1 MFVRG
6 KRIISAGHRGGPRPT
21 LDTAAQTV
29 TASANRRRTREQAEE
44 HMTSIKHVGVVG
56 AGQMGRGITEVCA
69 RAGLH
74 VTLCDVTED
83 RARAGL
89 TGVADSLLKAEKHGA
104 IGPEDRAHALAG
116 ISVTADLSRLSGAD
130 LVIEAAVEDER
141 AKTELFQQLDKVVTN
156 PSAVLAS
163 NTSSIP
169 IARLAAVTGRPQA
182 VVGLHFFNPVPA
194 MPLVEVIPSMQ
205 TSRATE
211 QRVRA
216 FAAETLGKK
225 TIVTQD
231 RAGFV
236 VNSLLIPYLLAAVRM
251 VGSGTATAEDI
262 DTGMTAGC
270 AHPMGPLRLADLIGL
285 DTVAA
290 IGEALYE
297 EYREPLYAPPPL
309 LRRMVESGLLGRK
322 SGQGFFNYQAA

>member
-1 MFVRG
+1 
-6 KRIISAGHRGGPRPT
+6 
-21 LDTAAQTV
+21 
-29 TASANRRRTREQAEE
+29 
-44 HMTSIKHVGVVG
+44 MTSIKHVGVVG

-69 RAGLH
+69 RAGLR

-89 TGVADSLLKAEKHGA
+89 VGVADSLLKAEKRGTIA
-104 IGPEDRAHALAG
+104 PEERAHALAG
-116 ISVTADLSRLSGAD
+116 ISVTADLGRLAGAD
-130 LVIEAAVEDER
+130 LVIEAAVEDES
-141 AKTELFQQLDKVVTN
+141 AKTALFRQLDEVTD
-156 PSAVLAS
+156 PAAVLAS

-169 IARLAAVTGRPQA
+169 IARLAAVTRRPEA
-182 VVGLHFFNPVPA
+182 VVGLHFFNPVPV
-194 MPLVEVIPSMQ
+194 MPLVEVIPSLQ
-205 TSRATE
+205 TSKATE
-211 QRVRA
+211 LRVRA
-216 FAAETLGKK
+216 FADEVLGK
-225 TIVTQD
+225 TTVVTQD

-236 VNSLLIPYLLAAVRM
+236 VNSLLVPYLLAAVRM
-251 VGSGTATAEDI
+251 VGSGTATAQDI

-270 AHPMGPLRLADLIGL
+270 AHPMGPLHLADLIGL

-322 SGQGFFNYQAA
+322 SGQGFFSYRAA

>member
-1 MFVRG
+1 
-6 KRIISAGHRGGPRPT
+6 
-21 LDTAAQTV
+21 
-29 TASANRRRTREQAEE
+29 
-44 HMTSIKHVGVVG
+44 
-56 AGQMGRGITEVCA
+56 
-69 RAGLH
+69 
-74 VTLCDVTED
+74 LCDVTED

-89 TGVADSLLKAEKHGA
+89 VGVADSLLKAEKRGT
-104 IGPEDRAHALAG
+104 ITPQERAHALAG
-116 ISVTADLSRLSGAD
+116 IAVTDDLSRLAGAD

-141 AKTELFQQLDKVVTN
+141 AKTELFRQLDKVVTD
-156 PSAVLAS
+156 PAAVLAS

-169 IARLAAVTGRPQA
+169 IARLAAATGRPEA
-182 VVGLHFFNPVPA
+182 VVGLHFFNPVPV
-194 MPLVEVIPSMQ
+194 MPLVEVIPSLQ
-205 TSRATE
+205 TSQDT
-211 QRVRA
+211 QLRVRA
-216 FAAETLGKK
+216 FAKETLGKNA
-225 TIVTQD
+225 IVVQD

-236 VNSLLIPYLLAAVRM
+236 VNSLLVPYLLAAVRM
-251 VGSGTATAEDI
+251 VASGTATADDI

-322 SGQGFFNYQAA
+322 SGQGFFSYQAA

>member
-1 MFVRG
+1 
-6 KRIISAGHRGGPRPT
+6 
-21 LDTAAQTV
+21 
-29 TASANRRRTREQAEE
+29 
-44 HMTSIKHVGVVG
+44 MTSIKRVGVVG

-89 TGVADSLLKAEKHGA
+89 AGVADSLLKAEKRGSVA
-104 IGPEDRAHALAG
+104 PDERAHALAG
-116 ISVTADLSRLSGAD
+116 ISATAELSRLAEAD
-130 LVIEAAVEDER
+130 LVIEAAVENEQ
-141 AKTELFQQLDKVVTN
+141 AKTALFRRLDEITD
-156 PSAVLAS
+156 PGAVLAS

-169 IARLAAVTGRPQA
+169 IARLAAATGRPEA
-182 VVGLHFFNPVPA
+182 VVGVHFFNPVPL
-194 MPLVEVIPSMQ
+194 MPLVEIIPALH
-205 TSRATE
+205 TSKATTL
-211 QRVRA
+211 RVQA
-216 FAAETLGKK
+216 FAGHLLGKT
-225 TIVTQD
+225 TITAED

-236 VNSLLIPYLLAAVRM
+236 VNSLLIPYLVAAVRM
-251 VGSGTATAEDI
+251 VASGTATAEDI

-270 AHPMGPLRLADLIGL
+270 AHPMGPLHLADLIGL

-322 SGQGFFNYQAA
+322 SGQGFFSYRAA

>member
-1 MFVRG
+1 
-6 KRIISAGHRGGPRPT
+6 
-21 LDTAAQTV
+21 
-29 TASANRRRTREQAEE
+29 
-44 HMTSIKHVGVVG
+44 MTSIKHVGVVG

-69 RAGLH
+69 RAGLR

-89 TGVADSLLKAEKHGA
+89 AGVADSLLRAEKRGA
-104 IGPEDRAHALAG
+104 LTSEDRAHALAG
-116 ISVTADLSRLSGAD
+116 ISATGDLSRLSGAN
-130 LVIEAAVEDER
+130 LVIEAAVEDEQ
-141 AKTELFQQLDKVVTN
+141 AKTALFRQLDEVVTD
-156 PSAVLAS
+156 PAAVLAS

-169 IARLAAVTGRPQA
+169 IARLAAATGRPES
-182 VVGLHFFNPVPA
+182 VVGLHFFNPVPV
-194 MPLVEVIPSMQ
+194 MPLVEIIPSLR
-205 TSRATE
+205 TSKATE
-211 QRVRA
+211 LLVRA
-216 FAAETLGKK
+216 FADETLGKR

-236 VNSLLIPYLLAAVRM
+236 VNSLLVPYLLSAVRM
-251 VGSGTATAEDI
+251 VSSGTATAEDI

-309 LRRMVESGLLGRK
+309 LHRMVESGLLGRK
-322 SGQGFFNYQAA
+322 SGQGFFDYQAA

>member
-1 MFVRG
+1 M
-6 KRIISAGHRGGPRPT
+6 
-21 LDTAAQTV
+21 TAI
-29 TASANRRRTREQAEE
+29 E
-44 HMTSIKHVGVVG
+44 HVGVVG

-69 RAGLH
+69 RAGLR

-89 TGVADSLLKAEKHGA
+89 VGVADSLLKAEKRGA
-104 IGPEDRAHALAG
+104 LEPEDRARALAG
-116 ISVTADLSRLSGAD
+116 ISVTGDLSRLGGAD
-130 LVIEAAVEDER
+130 LVVEAAVEDEQ
-141 AKTELFQQLDKVVTN
+141 AKTALFRQLGEVITDPAT
-156 PSAVLAS
+156 VLAS

-169 IARLAAVTGRPQA
+169 ISRLAAAAGRPES
-182 VVGLHFFNPVPA
+182 VIGLHFFNPVPV
-194 MPLVEVIPSMQ
+194 MPLVEIIPTLH
-205 TSRATE
+205 TSQATRT
-211 QRVRA
+211 RVRA
-216 FAAETLGKK
+216 FAAETLGKQ

-322 SGQGFFNYQAA
+322 SGQGFFSYRTA

>member
-1 MFVRG
+1 
-6 KRIISAGHRGGPRPT
+6 
-21 LDTAAQTV
+21 
-29 TASANRRRTREQAEE
+29 
-44 HMTSIKHVGVVG
+44 
-56 AGQMGRGITEVCA
+56 MGRGITEVCA

-89 TGVADSLLKAEKHGA
+89 AGVADSLLKAEKRGTIA
-104 IGPEDRAHALAG
+104 PGDRAPVLARV
-116 ISVTADLSRLSGAD
+116 SVSADLSRLAGAD
-130 LVIEAAVEDER
+130 LVIEAAVEDEG
-141 AKTELFQQLDKVVTN
+141 AKTALFRQLDEIVTD
-156 PSAVLAS
+156 PATILAS

-169 IARLAAVTGRPQA
+169 IARLAAATRRPPS
-182 VVGLHFFNPVPA
+182 VIGLHFFNPVPV
-194 MPLVEVIPSMQ
+194 MPLVEVIPSLQ
-205 TSRATE
+205 TSKATE
-211 QRVRA
+211 LRVRA
-216 FAAETLGKK
+216 FAGESLGKE
-225 TIVTQD
+225 TIITQD

-236 VNSLLIPYLLAAVRM
+236 VNSLLVPYLLAAVRM
-251 VGSGTATAEDI
+251 VSSGTATAEDI

-270 AHPMGPLRLADLIGL
+270 AHPMGPLHLADLIGL

-322 SGQGFFNYQAA
+322 SGQGFFSYQAA

>member
-1 MFVRG
+1 
-6 KRIISAGHRGGPRPT
+6 
-21 LDTAAQTV
+21 
-29 TASANRRRTREQAEE
+29 
-44 HMTSIKHVGVVG
+44 MTSIKHVGIVG
-56 AGQMGRGITEVCA
+56 AGQMGRGIAEVCA
-69 RAGLH
+69 RAGVH
-74 VTLCDVTED
+74 VALCDVTEE

-89 TGVADSLLKAEKHGA
+89 AGIADSLLKAEKRGA
-104 IGPEDRAHALAG
+104 LTSEDRAQALTRV
-116 ISVTADLSRLSGAD
+116 SVGDDLSRLSGAD

-141 AKTELFQQLDKVVTN
+141 AKTALFRRLGEVVTD
-156 PSAVLAS
+156 PAAVLAS

-169 IARLAAVTGRPQA
+169 IARLAAAAGRPQT
-182 VVGLHFFNPVPA
+182 VIGLHFFNPVPV
-194 MPLVEVIPSMQ
+194 MPLVEVIPALH
-205 TSRATE
+205 TSKATE
-211 QRVRA
+211 LRVRA
-216 FAAETLGKK
+216 FVGEALGKK

-236 VNSLLIPYLLAAVRM
+236 VNSLLVPYLLAAVRM
-251 VGSGTATAEDI
+251 VSSGTATAEDI

-322 SGQGFFNYQAA
+322 SGQGFFSYRAA

>member
-1 MFVRG
+1 
-6 KRIISAGHRGGPRPT
+6 
-21 LDTAAQTV
+21 
-29 TASANRRRTREQAEE
+29 
-44 HMTSIKHVGVVG
+44 MTGIRNVGVVG

-69 RAGLH
+69 RAWLH

-89 TGVADSLLKAEKHGA
+89 AGVADSLLKAEKRGA
-104 IGPEDRAHALAG
+104 LSPEDRAHALAG
-116 ISVTADLSRLSGAD
+116 ISVTGDLSRLGGAD
-130 LVIEAAVEDER
+130 LVVEAAVEDER
-141 AKTELFQQLDKVVTN
+141 AKTALFRQLGEVTG
-156 PSAVLAS
+156 PEAVLAS

-169 IARLAAVTGRPQA
+169 IARLAAAAGRPET
-182 VVGLHFFNPVPA
+182 VIGLHFFNPVPV
-194 MPLVEVIPSMQ
+194 MPLVEIVPSLH
-205 TSRATE
+205 TSQATE
-211 QRVRA
+211 RRVRA
-216 FAAETLGKK
+216 FAGETLGKR
-225 TIVTQD
+225 TIVAQD

-236 VNSLLIPYLLAAVRM
+236 VNSLLIPYLLAAVRL

-322 SGQGFFNYQAA
+322 SGQGFFDYRAA

>member
-1 MFVRG
+1 M
-6 KRIISAGHRGGPRPT
+6 
-21 LDTAAQTV
+21 TAI
-29 TASANRRRTREQAEE
+29 E
-44 HMTSIKHVGVVG
+44 HVGVVG
-56 AGQMGRGITEVCA
+56 AGQMGRGIAEVCA
-69 RAGLH
+69 RAGLR
-74 VTLCDVTED
+74 VTLCDVTEE

-89 TGVADSLLKAEKHGA
+89 AGVADSLLKAEKRGA
-104 IGPEDRAHALAG
+104 VGPEERALALAG
-116 ISVTADLSRLSGAD
+116 ISVTGDLSRLGGAD

-141 AKTELFQQLDKVVTN
+141 AKTALFRQLGEVVTD
-156 PSAVLAS
+156 PAAVLAS

-169 IARLAAVTGRPQA
+169 IARLAAAAGRPEA
-182 VVGLHFFNPVPA
+182 VVGLHFFNPVPV
-194 MPLVEVIPSMQ
+194 MPLVEIIPGLH
-205 TSRATE
+205 TSKDTE
-211 QRVRA
+211 ARVRA
-216 FAAETLGKK
+216 FAGETLGKK

-251 VGSGTATAEDI
+251 VGSGTASAEDI
-262 DTGMTAGC
+262 DTGMTSGC
-270 AHPMGPLRLADLIGL
+270 AHPMGPLHLADLIGL

-322 SGQGFFNYQAA
+322 SGQGFFTYQPA

>member
-1 MFVRG
+1 
-6 KRIISAGHRGGPRPT
+6 
-21 LDTAAQTV
+21 
-29 TASANRRRTREQAEE
+29 
-44 HMTSIKHVGVVG
+44 MTSIKHVGVVG
-56 AGQMGRGITEVCA
+56 AGQMGRGITEVSA

-89 TGVADSLLKAEKHGA
+89 AGVADSLFKAEQRGA
-104 IGPEDRAHALAG
+104 ITPEDRAHALAG

-130 LVIEAAVEDER
+130 LVIEAAVEDEQ
-141 AKTELFQQLDKVVTN
+141 AKTALFRQLDAVTD
-156 PSAVLAS
+156 PAAVLAS

-169 IARLAAVTGRPQA
+169 IARLAAVTGRPDA
-182 VVGLHFFNPVPA
+182 VVGLHFFNPVPV
-194 MPLVEVIPSMQ
+194 MPLVEVIPSLQ
-205 TSRATE
+205 TSQATE
-211 QRVRA
+211 LRVRE
-216 FAAETLGKK
+216 FASEILGKK
-225 TIVTQD
+225 TIVAQD

-236 VNSLLIPYLLAAVRM
+236 VNSLLVPYLLAAVRM
-251 VGSGTATAEDI
+251 VATGTATAEDI

-322 SGQGFFNYQAA
+322 SGQGFFSYRAA

>member
-1 MFVRG
+1 M
-6 KRIISAGHRGGPRPT
+6 
-21 LDTAAQTV
+21 TAI
-29 TASANRRRTREQAEE
+29 E
-44 HMTSIKHVGVVG
+44 HVGVVG

-69 RAGLH
+69 RAGIP

-89 TGVADSLLKAEKHGA
+89 AGVADSLLKAEKRGA
-104 IGPEDRAHALAG
+104 VTPEERAHALAG
-116 ISVTADLSRLSGAD
+116 ISVTGDLSRLGGAD

-141 AKTELFQQLDKVVTN
+141 AKTSLFRQLGDIVTD
-156 PSAVLAS
+156 PEAVLAS

-169 IARLAAVTGRPQA
+169 IARLAAAAGRPET
-182 VVGLHFFNPVPA
+182 VIGLHFFNPVPV
-194 MPLVEVIPSMQ
+194 MPLVEIVPSLH
-205 TSRATE
+205 TSASTE

-216 FAAETLGKK
+216 FADDVLGKT
-225 TIVTQD
+225 TIVAQD

-251 VGSGTATAEDI
+251 VASGTATAEDI

-322 SGQGFFNYQAA
+322 SGRGFFDYQPA

>member
-1 MFVRG
+1 M
-6 KRIISAGHRGGPRPT
+6 
-21 LDTAAQTV
+21 AA
-29 TASANRRRTREQAEE
+29 
-44 HMTSIKHVGVVG
+44 IKHVGIVG
-56 AGQMGRGITEVCA
+56 AGQMGRGIAEVCA
-69 RAGLH
+69 RAGLS
-74 VTLCDVTED
+74 VVLCDMTEE

-89 TGVADSLLKAEKHGA
+89 AGVADSLLRAEKRGTLTHD
-104 IGPEDRAHALAG
+104 ERAHALAG
-116 ISVTADLSRLSGAD
+116 IAVTGDLSRLAGAD
-130 LVIEAAVEDER
+130 LVIEAAVEDEE
-141 AKTELFQQLDKVVTN
+141 AKTALFRQLDEVVTD
-156 PSAVLAS
+156 PAAVLAS

-169 IARLAAVTGRPQA
+169 IARLAAATGRPEA

-194 MPLVEVIPSMQ
+194 MPLVEVISSLH
-205 TSRATE
+205 TSKATE
-211 QRVRA
+211 LRVRA
-216 FAAETLGKK
+216 FAGDVLRKK
-225 TIVTQD
+225 TIMAQD

-236 VNSLLIPYLLAAVRM
+236 VNSLLVPYLLAAVRM
-251 VGSGTATAEDI
+251 VSSGTATAEDI

-322 SGQGFFNYQAA
+322 SGRGFFSYETVAAVGART

>member
-1 MFVRG
+1 
-6 KRIISAGHRGGPRPT
+6 
-21 LDTAAQTV
+21 
-29 TASANRRRTREQAEE
+29 
-44 HMTSIKHVGVVG
+44 
-56 AGQMGRGITEVCA
+56 MGRGITEVCA

-74 VTLCDVTED
+74 VTLCDVSED

-89 TGVADSLLKAEKHGA
+89 AGVADSLLKAEKRGA
-104 IGPEDRAHALAG
+104 VTPGDRALALAG
-116 ISVTADLSRLSGAD
+116 VSATDDLSRLARAD
-130 LVIEAAVEDER
+130 LVIEAAVEDEG
-141 AKTELFQQLDKVVTN
+141 AKTDLFRQLDKVMD
-156 PSAVLAS
+156 PAAVLAS

-169 IARLAAVTGRPQA
+169 IARLAAATGRPEA
-182 VVGLHFFNPVPA
+182 VVGLHFFNPVPV
-194 MPLVEVIPSMQ
+194 MPLVEVIPSLH
-205 TSRATE
+205 TSRDTE
-211 QRVRA
+211 LRVRA
-216 FAAETLGKK
+216 FASEILGKK
-225 TIVTQD
+225 TVVAQD

-236 VNSLLIPYLLAAVRM
+236 VNSLLVPYLLAAVRM
-251 VGSGTATAEDI
+251 VSSGTATAEDI

-322 SGQGFFNYQAA
+322 SGQGFFDYRVA

>member
-1 MFVRG
+1 M
-6 KRIISAGHRGGPRPT
+6 
-21 LDTAAQTV
+21 TA
-29 TASANRRRTREQAEE
+29 
-44 HMTSIKHVGVVG
+44 IKHVGVVG
-56 AGQMGRGITEVCA
+56 AGQMGRGIAEVCA
-69 RAGLH
+69 RAGVH

-89 TGVADSLLKAEKHGA
+89 AGIADSLLKAEKVGA
-104 IGPEDRAHALAG
+104 ITSQGRAHALAG
-116 ISVTADLSRLSGAD
+116 ISVGGDLSRLSGAD
-130 LVIEAAVEDER
+130 LVIEAAVEDEQ
-141 AKTELFQQLDKVVTN
+141 AKTALFRQLGEVVTG
-156 PSAVLAS
+156 PAAVLAS

-169 IARLAAVTGRPQA
+169 IARLGVAAGRPEA
-182 VVGLHFFNPVPA
+182 VVGLHFFNPVPV
-194 MPLVEVIPSMQ
+194 MPLVEVIPSLH
-205 TSRATE
+205 TSKATTL
-211 QRVRA
+211 RVRA
-216 FAAETLGKK
+216 FADEILGKR
-225 TIVTQD
+225 TILAQD

-322 SGQGFFNYQAA
+322 SGRGFFTYRTA

>member
-1 MFVRG
+1 M
-6 KRIISAGHRGGPRPT
+6 
-21 LDTAAQTV
+21 TA
-29 TASANRRRTREQAEE
+29 
-44 HMTSIKHVGVVG
+44 IKHVGVVG
-56 AGQMGRGITEVCA
+56 AGQMGRGIAEVCA
-69 RAGLH
+69 RAGVH

-89 TGVADSLLKAEKHGA
+89 AGIADSLLKAEKVGA
-104 IGPEDRAHALAG
+104 ITSEDRAHALAG
-116 ISVTADLSRLSGAD
+116 ISVSGDLSRLSGAD
-130 LVIEAAVEDER
+130 LVVEAAVENEQ
-141 AKTELFQQLDKVVTN
+141 AKTALFRQLGEVVTD
-156 PSAVLAS
+156 PAAVLAS

-169 IARLAAVTGRPQA
+169 IARLGVAAGRPEA
-182 VVGLHFFNPVPA
+182 VVGLHFFNPVPV
-194 MPLVEVIPSMQ
+194 MPLVEVIPSLH
-205 TSRATE
+205 TSKATT

-216 FAAETLGKK
+216 FADEILGKR
-225 TIVTQD
+225 TILAQD

-322 SGQGFFNYQAA
+322 SGRGFFTYRTA

>member
-1 MFVRG
+1 M
-6 KRIISAGHRGGPRPT
+6 
-21 LDTAAQTV
+21 TAI
-29 TASANRRRTREQAEE
+29 RY
-44 HMTSIKHVGVVG
+44 VGVVG

-89 TGVADSLLKAEKHGA
+89 AGVADSLLKAEKRGA
-104 IGPEDRAHALAG
+104 ITADERAHALAG
-116 ISVTADLSRLSGAD
+116 ISVTDDLSRLSGAD

-141 AKTELFQQLDKVVTN
+141 AKTALFRQLAEVVTD
-156 PSAVLAS
+156 PAAVLAS

-169 IARLAAVTGRPQA
+169 IARLAAAAGRPDT
-182 VVGLHFFNPVPA
+182 VVGLHFFNPVPV
-194 MPLVEVIPSMQ
+194 MPLVEIIPSLH
-205 TSRATE
+205 TSKTTE
-211 QRVRA
+211 LRVRA
-216 FAAETLGKK
+216 FAGEILGKK
-225 TIVTQD
+225 TIVAQD

-270 AHPMGPLRLADLIGL
+270 AHPMGPLTLADLIGL

-297 EYREPLYAPPPL
+297 EFREPLYAPPPL

-322 SGQGFFNYQAA
+322 SGEGFFRYRSA

>member
-1 MFVRG
+1 
-6 KRIISAGHRGGPRPT
+6 
-21 LDTAAQTV
+21 
-29 TASANRRRTREQAEE
+29 
-44 HMTSIKHVGVVG
+44 MTSIKHVGIVG
-56 AGQMGRGITEVCA
+56 AGQMGRGIAEVCA

-83 RARAGL
+83 RARTGL
-89 TGVADSLLKAEKHGA
+89 VGVADSLLKAEKRGT
-104 IGPEDRAHALAG
+104 ITPEERAHALAG
-116 ISVTADLSRLSGAD
+116 ISVTGDLSRLSGAD

-141 AKTELFQQLDKVVTN
+141 AKTELFRQLDTVVTD
-156 PSAVLAS
+156 PAAVLAS

-169 IARLAAVTGRPQA
+169 IARLAAATSRPQA
-182 VVGLHFFNPVPA
+182 VVGLHFFNPVPV
-194 MPLVEVIPSMQ
+194 MPLVEVIPSLQ
-205 TSRATE
+205 TSEATE
-211 QRVRA
+211 LRVRA
-216 FAAETLGKK
+216 FASETLGK
-225 TIVTQD
+225 TAIVTED

-236 VNSLLIPYLLAAVRM
+236 VNSLLVPYLLAAVRM

-270 AHPMGPLRLADLIGL
+270 AHPMGPLHLADLIGL

-322 SGQGFFNYQAA
+322 SGQGFFSYQTA

>member
-1 MFVRG
+1 M
-6 KRIISAGHRGGPRPT
+6 
-21 LDTAAQTV
+21 TA
-29 TASANRRRTREQAEE
+29 
-44 HMTSIKHVGVVG
+44 IKHVGVVG
-56 AGQMGRGITEVCA
+56 AGQMGRGIAEVCA
-69 RAGLH
+69 RAGVH

-89 TGVADSLLKAEKHGA
+89 AGIADSLLKAEKVGA
-104 IGPEDRAHALAG
+104 ITSEDRAHALAG
-116 ISVTADLSRLSGAD
+116 ISASGDLSRLSGAD
-130 LVIEAAVEDER
+130 LVVEAAVEDEQ
-141 AKTELFQQLDKVVTN
+141 AKTALFRQLGAVVTD
-156 PSAVLAS
+156 PAAVLAS

-169 IARLAAVTGRPQA
+169 ISRLGVAAGRPEA
-182 VVGLHFFNPVPA
+182 VVGLHFFNPVPV
-194 MPLVEVIPSMQ
+194 MPLVEVIPSLH
-205 TSRATE
+205 TSRATTL
-211 QRVRA
+211 RVRV
-216 FAAETLGKK
+216 FAEEILGKR
-225 TIVTQD
+225 TILAQD

-322 SGQGFFNYQAA
+322 SGRGFFTYRTA

>member
-1 MFVRG
+1 M
-6 KRIISAGHRGGPRPT
+6 
-21 LDTAAQTV
+21 
-29 TASANRRRTREQAEE
+29 
-44 HMTSIKHVGVVG
+44 MTSIKRVGVVG

-89 TGVADSLLKAEKHGA
+89 AGVADSLLKAEQRGTLT
-104 IGPEDRAHALAG
+104 PEARVAALAG
-116 ISVTADLSRLSGAD
+116 VSATAELSDLSDVD
-130 LVIEAAVEDER
+130 LVVEAAVEDER
-141 AKTELFQQLDKVVTN
+141 AKTELFRRLDEVVTD
-156 PSAVLAS
+156 PAAVLAS

-169 IARLAAVTGRPQA
+169 IARLAAATARPEA
-182 VVGLHFFNPVPA
+182 VVGLHFFNPVPV
-194 MPLVEVIPSMQ
+194 MPLVEVVPSLH
-205 TSRATE
+205 TSKATE
-211 QRVRA
+211 LRVRS

-225 TIVTQD
+225 TIVAQD

-236 VNSLLIPYLLAAVRM
+236 VNSLLVPYLLAAVRM
-251 VGSGTATAEDI
+251 VGTGTATAEDI

-322 SGQGFFNYQAA
+322 SGQGFFSYRAA

>member
-1 MFVRG
+1 M
-6 KRIISAGHRGGPRPT
+6 
-21 LDTAAQTV
+21 TAI
-29 TASANRRRTREQAEE
+29 E
-44 HMTSIKHVGVVG
+44 HVGVVG
-56 AGQMGRGITEVCA
+56 AGQMGRGIAEVCA
-69 RAGLH
+69 RAGLR
-74 VTLCDVTED
+74 VTLCDVTEE

-89 TGVADSLLKAEKHGA
+89 AGVADSLLKAEKRGA
-104 IGPEDRAHALAG
+104 VGPEERALALAG
-116 ISVTADLSRLSGAD
+116 ISVTGDLSRLGGAD

-141 AKTELFQQLDKVVTN
+141 AKTALFRQLGEVVTD
-156 PSAVLAS
+156 PAAVLAS

-169 IARLAAVTGRPQA
+169 IARLGAAAGRPEA
-182 VVGLHFFNPVPA
+182 VVGLHFFNPVPV
-194 MPLVEVIPSMQ
+194 MPLVEIIPSLH
-205 TSRATE
+205 TSKATE
-211 QRVRA
+211 ARVRT
-216 FAAETLGKK
+216 FAGETLGKK

-251 VGSGTATAEDI
+251 VGSGTASAEDI
-262 DTGMTAGC
+262 DTGMTSGC
-270 AHPMGPLRLADLIGL
+270 AHPMGPLHLADLIGL

-322 SGQGFFNYQAA
+322 SGQGFFTYQPA

>member
-1 MFVRG
+1 
-6 KRIISAGHRGGPRPT
+6 
-21 LDTAAQTV
+21 
-29 TASANRRRTREQAEE
+29 
-44 HMTSIKHVGVVG
+44 MTSIKHVGVVG
-56 AGQMGRGITEVCA
+56 AGQMGRGIAEVCA
-69 RAGLH
+69 RAGLS

-89 TGVADSLLKAEKHGA
+89 AGVADSLLKAERRGA
-104 IGPEDRAHALAG
+104 LTSADRAHALAG
-116 ISVTADLSRLSGAD
+116 IAATAELSRLAGAD

-141 AKTELFQQLDKVVTN
+141 AKTALFRRLDEVVTD
-156 PSAVLAS
+156 PAAVLAS

-169 IARLAAVTGRPQA
+169 IARLAAATGRPQA
-182 VVGLHFFNPVPA
+182 VIGLHFFNPVPV
-194 MPLVEVIPSMQ
+194 MPLVEVIPSLQ

-211 QRVRA
+211 LRVRA
-216 FAAETLGKK
+216 FAGETLGKQ
-225 TIVTQD
+225 TIVTKD
-231 RAGFV
+231 HAGFV
-236 VNSLLIPYLLAAVRM
+236 VNSLLVPYLLAAVRM

-270 AHPMGPLRLADLIGL
+270 AHPMGPLHLADLIGL

-322 SGQGFFNYQAA
+322 SGEGFFSYRAVPNVRADAFPGDVLSGAPR

>member
-1 MFVRG
+1 M
-6 KRIISAGHRGGPRPT
+6 
-21 LDTAAQTV
+21 TAI
-29 TASANRRRTREQAEE
+29 E
-44 HMTSIKHVGVVG
+44 HVGVVG

-69 RAGLH
+69 RAGIQ

-89 TGVADSLLKAEKHGA
+89 AGVADSLLKAEKRGA
-104 IGPEDRAHALAG
+104 VTPEERAHALAG
-116 ISVTADLSRLSGAD
+116 ISVTGDLSRMGGAD

-141 AKTELFQQLDKVVTN
+141 AKTALFRQLGDIVTD
-156 PSAVLAS
+156 PEAVLAS

-169 IARLAAVTGRPQA
+169 IARLAAAAGRPET
-182 VVGLHFFNPVPA
+182 VIGLHFFNPVPV
-194 MPLVEVIPSMQ
+194 MPLVEIVPSLH
-205 TSRATE
+205 TSASTE

-216 FAAETLGKK
+216 FADDVLGKR
-225 TIVTQD
+225 TIVAQD

-251 VGSGTATAEDI
+251 VASGTATAEDI

-322 SGQGFFNYQAA
+322 SGRGFFDYQPA